1 MTTITETKTTA
12 TIDNSYFFA
21 LAVSPI
27 FGFLTDRIVEKL
39 VIGMRTDKLFILQ
52 TVVSLVI
59 YVALCYADTRRCRES
74 GFEPNWVA
82 GLIFVPLYIFHR
94 IKVTNTG
101 FAPLLVWCACF
112 AVALSLVP

>member
-1 MTTITETKTTA
+1 MTTITETKTTT
-12 TIDNSYFFA
+12 TIDNSFFFA

-27 FGFLTDRIVEKL
+27 FGLLADRITEKL
-39 VIGMRTDKLFILQ
+39 VIGMPADKLFMLQ
-52 TVVSLVI
+52 TVVNLVI
-59 YVALCYADTRRCRES
+59 YVALCYADTRRCREA

-101 FAPLLVWCACF
+101 SAPLLVWFACF